1 MLPRTES
8 YLPPTSSTRNLAQH
22 NPTDDHHGTNGKAHS
37 RYTQNLSNT
46 TMTTPRITKK
56 GKRSSTIPL
65 HTDHAQ
71 LSVLPQYN
79 SPRPVLHRS
88 RLPTYYAP
96 LFDLL
101 KRKANVLADQ
111 EIMACRRANG
121 LGAGKRSTTPETGQK
136 STRRSSNH
144 PKAEEAT
151 SPTPISSPKKRKERV
166 GSTMYAQHFKGP
178 QVELR
183 YQPNAFTVV
192 APVQTL
198 VHCARHRRYTSS
210 HIMSAAEHSRR
221 LVQNHPSWSKA

>member
-1 MLPRTES
+1 VLPRTES

-65 HTDHAQ
+65 HKDHAQ
-71 LSVLPQYN
+71 LFVLPQYN

-121 LGAGKRSTTPETGQK
+121 LGAGKRSTTPETGA
-136 STRRSSNH
+136 REVD
-144 PKAEEAT
+144 EE
-151 SPTPISSPKKRKERV
+151 IIGSPKS
-166 GSTMYAQHFKGP
+166 GGIHQSYIHQ
-178 QVELR
+178 
-183 YQPNAFTVV
+183 
-192 APVQTL
+192 L
-198 VHCARHRRYTSS
+198 V
-210 HIMSAAEHSRR
+210 
-221 LVQNHPSWSKA
+221 

>member
-1 MLPRTES
+1 
-8 YLPPTSSTRNLAQH
+8 
-22 NPTDDHHGTNGKAHS
+22 
-37 RYTQNLSNT
+37 
-46 TMTTPRITKK
+46 
-56 GKRSSTIPL
+56 
-65 HTDHAQ
+65 
-71 LSVLPQYN
+71 
-79 SPRPVLHRS
+79 
-88 RLPTYYAP
+88 
-96 LFDLL
+96 
-101 KRKANVLADQ
+101 
-111 EIMACRRANG
+111 MACRRANG

-221 LVQNHPSWSKA
+221 LVQNHPSWSKAGAGEGRVLQRSLRQSQQNIWLDRPSTVNSFPLRTYP